1 MSTFLETGDMPDQP
15 GFSGRIIAGSR
26 PTNSA
31 NSRRMSQTW
40 SESPVLPLSS
50 RVKPSMDTAA
60 SSKPIVEAFLSVDWG
75 YEMRAFFRD
84 PDGQLLEISETREA
98 PERGG

>member
-1 MSTFLETGDMPDQP
+1 
-15 GFSGRIIAGSR
+15 
-26 PTNSA
+26 
-31 NSRRMSQTW
+31 MSQTW
-40 SESPVLPLSS
+40 SEIPVLPISS

-84 PDGQLLEISETREA
+84 PDGHLLEISETREA